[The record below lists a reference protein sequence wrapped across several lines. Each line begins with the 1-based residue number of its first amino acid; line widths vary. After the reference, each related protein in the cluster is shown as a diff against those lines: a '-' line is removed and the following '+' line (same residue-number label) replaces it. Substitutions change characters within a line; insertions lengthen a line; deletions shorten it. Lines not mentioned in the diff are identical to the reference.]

1 MRMLS
6 RTSRLT
12 LIALSVTAAG
22 GGVLSASGAHAAS
35 APGHAGVPSIEGGLV
50 LDSGPGAEGDIEGH
64 VHGRVESR
72 INGRNNATNQNS
84 PTNNLGNQNNS
95 SANSGGQHSFQ
106 SGQCGGSEICEID
119 QENVFGH
126 GLHGFGGHPPAWRR
140 SAALSR
146 FHQSLSSSVSAS
158 ANSSPSGIVLST
170 VAPSGDSG
178 PGGGAIP

>member
-1 MRMLS
+1 MLS

-50 LDSGPGAEGDIEGH
+50 LDSGPGAEGDIEGQ
-64 VHGRVESR
+64 VNGRIESR

-106 SGQCGGSEICEID
+106 SGQCGQGEICEIV
-119 QENVFGH
+119 QKSVFGH
-126 GLHGFGGHPPAWRR
+126 GLHGFGGHHGAWWR

-146 FHQSLSSSVSAS
+146 FHHSSGSSTSASVKSSS
-158 ANSSPSGIVLST
+158 SGIGLRAV
-170 VAPSGDSG
+170 VP
-178 PGGGAIP
+178 